1 MLPCHWSVY
10 KTHYISLIIYIYLR
24 LIWFPKAWPFIQGE
38 FVISNRMWFKEFTLK
53 CLSFQTSITDNPQ
66 PWVKHH
72 PLTFL
77 FGNENF
83 LCFSSAQFSHSVLS
97 GSLCPHSLQHARL
110 PCPSPTPGARSN
122 SCPSSRW
129 CRPTISSS
137 VVPFSCLPSFPA
149 SGSFLRSQFFASGGQ
164 SIGASTQH
172 QSFRWIFRVDFL

>member
-97 GSLCPHSLQHARL
+97 GSLCPRSLQHARL

-137 VVPFSCLPSFPA
+137 VVPFSSCLDGLEVTHTYTGILLLGTF
-149 SGSFLRSQFFASGGQ
+149 SQSRITEIRTELKRLF
-164 SIGASTQH
+164 
-172 QSFRWIFRVDFL
+172 